1 MILKKFKF
9 SCSPA
14 VILLAGVLF
23 ITLAGTA
30 SAADE
35 GGWMA
40 TDTYRVINFVVLA
53 AILVFLL
60 RKPVKQF
67 FGDRIRV
74 IREQLED
81 LENQKQAAEK
91 QLEEYNERL
100 AALSRESEKIVED
113 YRRQG
118 ENMRDQ
124 ILREAEDAANKLE
137 EQARKNIERE
147 FAQAKLQLETEV
159 FDKAMEKAEQKLR
172 QITTPDDQEK
182 LVQEYLDKVVTK

>member
-1 MILKKFKF
+1 MSSEKPKA
-9 SCSPA
+9 SGAPA
-14 VILLAGVLF
+14 VILLAGVFL
-23 ITLAGTA
+23 ITLCGAA
-30 SAADE
+30 SAAEE

-53 AILVFLL
+53 GILIFIL

-81 LENQKQAAEK
+81 LESQKQAAEK
-91 QLEEYNERL
+91 KLEEYNERL
-100 AALSRESEKIVED
+100 AALSRESEKIIED

-118 ENMRDQ
+118 ENLKAQ
-124 ILREAEDAANKLE
+124 ILKEAEDAANKLE
-137 EQARKNIERE
+137 EQATKNIERE

-159 FDKAMEKAEQKLR
+159 FAKAVEKAEQKLR
-172 QITTPDDQEK
+172 QVTTPDDQEK